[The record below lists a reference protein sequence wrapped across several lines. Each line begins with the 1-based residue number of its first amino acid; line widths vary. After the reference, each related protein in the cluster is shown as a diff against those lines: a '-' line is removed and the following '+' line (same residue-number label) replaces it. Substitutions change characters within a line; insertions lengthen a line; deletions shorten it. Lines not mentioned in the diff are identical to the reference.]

1 MKRTGKSKGFKK
13 TGNANSLKL
22 TSTMYIVH
30 QIKYIISCKIFLK
43 IKSLSGTNG
52 CPWEINFLKIDKKK
66 FA

>member
-1 MKRTGKSKGFKK
+1 MKQTGKSKGFKK

-22 TSTMYIVH
+22 TSNMYIVH

-43 IKSLSGTNG
+43 IKS
-52 CPWEINFLKIDKKK
+52 PWEINFLKIDKKK